1 MELELRPMYKIDDLV
16 EVKGYSQGKTG
27 IIREVKVH
35 YEDQKKLDRDKDKNI
50 IDTTEITTL
59 EIKYL
64 IEFDHATVWF
74 VQDRLQL
81 VYDEVEM
88 DKFLIDIM
96 LTNRNKYP
104 QIVDRTIGRMDL
116 NYDETSD
123 N

>member
-1 MELELRPMYKIDDLV
+1 MELKPIYRIDDLV
-16 EVKGYSQGKTG
+16 EVKGYSKDKSG

-64 IEFDHATVWF
+64 IEFDHATIWF
-74 VQDRLQL
+74 NQDRLQL
-81 VYDEVEM
+81 VYDEKEM

-96 LTNRNKYP
+96 LTNREKYP
-104 QIVDRTIGRMDL
+104 QIIDETIGRMDL
-116 NYDETSD
+116 DYGKSED
-123 N
+123 